1 MKPDLQ
7 NSDRRRGAPEGG
19 AITLPDLQNSDR
31 RRGAPEGGAI
41 NGGEMLNF
49 HGRGATPHEGAI
61 GPIAKRAAWLLLFA
75 LGASPLGAQARN
87 SAPAAASSSD
97 TSITV
102 QAGVVVDH
110 DTVTVGDVVRLT
122 VRVRAPLGATVNF
135 PTGLDS
141 LAPVQ
146 ALEPPVVSDG
156 TDSSVVDR
164 IAVYRLSAW
173 DVGRQPIRLGDVVVQ
188 SDDGDRRV
196 ALTLPVLFVRSV
208 LPADSALR
216 VPKPVRELLAVRA
229 PIPWWWWALAALA
242 ALLIGLGFWW
252 WRRRRRRAAG
262 ATGDPF
268 ADAEAAFVRIERLK
282 LPEAGEPGRHAA
294 LMTDVVRRYLAGRH
308 ETASLSHTTGE
319 LLGAVRGIG
328 TVPFDQL
335 RRLLDEV
342 DPVKFA
348 AARVTAQRARELG
361 ELAKSIV
368 REEHTRA
375 TALEA
380 SKQEAA

>member
-1 MKPDLQ
+1 M
-7 NSDRRRGAPEGG
+7 
-19 AITLPDLQNSDR
+19 TPDLQNSDR

-41 NGGEMLNF
+41 NAGEMPKRN
-49 HGRGATPHEGAI
+49 GRGAAPQERAVGLFV
-61 GPIAKRAAWLLLFA
+61 KCAAWLSLCA
-75 LGASPLGAQARN
+75 LGASPLGAQAQ
-87 SAPAAASSSD
+87 APDTTRAESSNPASS
-97 TSITV
+97 TITV
-102 QAGVVVDH
+102 QAGAVVDH

-141 LAPVQ
+141 LAAVQ

-164 IAVYRLSAW
+164 IAVYRLSPW

-196 ALTLPVLFVRSV
+196 ALTLPVLFVKSV

-216 VPKPVRELLAVRA
+216 VPKPVRALLAVRA

-262 ATGDPF
+262 GTGDPF
-268 ADAEAAFVRIERLK
+268 ADAEAAFVRVERLK

-308 ETASLSHTTGE
+308 ASASLSNTTGE
-319 LLGAVRGIG
+319 LLGAIRGIG

-348 AARVTAQRARELG
+348 AAPLTAGRARELG

-375 TALEA
+375 VALEA
-380 SKQEAA
+380 AAKQEAA